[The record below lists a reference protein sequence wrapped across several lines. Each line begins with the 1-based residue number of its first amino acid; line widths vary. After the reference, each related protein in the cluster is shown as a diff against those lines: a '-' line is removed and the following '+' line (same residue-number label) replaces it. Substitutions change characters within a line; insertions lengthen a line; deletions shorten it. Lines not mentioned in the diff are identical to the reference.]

1 MKHSEF
7 VAEIQLKY
15 IPTDIKR
22 RDLGSIRKSA
32 EAYDF
37 LYPLYD
43 QDTIG
48 LTEVFIVVFLNRA
61 SRVIGYHIH
70 SIGGITGTVVDI
82 KLIVATAL
90 KCACSSIL
98 ISHNH
103 PSGNLEP
110 SKNDKLQTNQLI
122 KALEVFNLELLD
134 HIIVSP
140 EKGEYYSFTD
150 DWLCRPLPHS

>member
-22 RDLGSIRKSA
+22 RDLGSIRKSP

-61 SRVIGYHIH
+61 SKVIGYNIH
-70 SIGGITGTVVDI
+70 SLGGITGTVVDI

-103 PSGNLEP
+103 PSGNLSP
-110 SKNDKLQTNQLI
+110 SDNDKIQTNHLM
-122 KALEVFNLELLD
+122 KALELFNIEMLD

-140 EKGEYYSFTD
+140 DFGSYYSLKD
-150 DWLCRPLPHS
+150 DWLNLSITNS

>member
-1 MKHSEF
+1 MKKEHF

-22 RDLGSIRKSA
+22 RDLGSIRKSP

-61 SRVIGYHIH
+61 SRVIGYNIH

-110 SKNDKLQTNQLI
+110 SKNDKFQTNQLI
-122 KALEVFNLELLD
+122 KALEVFNFELLD
-134 HIIVSP
+134 HIIVSSAN
-140 EKGEYYSFTD
+140 GEYYSFKD
-150 DWLCRPLPHS
+150 ECIC

>member
-15 IPTDIKR
+15 VPTDIKR
-22 RDLGSIRKSA
+22 RELGSIRKSS
-32 EAYDF
+32 EAYGF

-43 QDTIG
+43 QDTIA
-48 LTEVFIVVFLNRA
+48 LAEVFIVVFLNRA
-61 SRVIGYHIH
+61 SRVIGYNIH
-70 SIGGITGTVVDI
+70 SIGGIAGTVVDI

-110 SKNDKLQTNQLI
+110 SRNDKFHTNLLI
-122 KALEVFNLELLD
+122 KALEIFNLELLD
-134 HIIVSP
+134 HIIISP
-140 EKGEYYSFTD
+140 VDNKYYSFKD
-150 DWLCRPLPHS
+150 ECCF

>member
-1 MKHSEF
+1 MKHSDF

-22 RDLGSIRKSA
+22 RDLGSIRSSVDG
-32 EAYDF
+32 YNF

-43 QDTIG
+43 LDTIG

-61 SRVIGYHIH
+61 CRVIGYNIH
-70 SIGGITGTVVDI
+70 SVGGITGTVVDI
-82 KLIVATAL
+82 KLIAATAL

-110 SKNDKLQTNQLI
+110 SKNDKAETNLLI
-122 KALEVFNLELLD
+122 KALQLFNIEMLD
-134 HIIVSP
+134 HIILSP
-140 EKGEYYSFTD
+140 EFGKYYSFKDEFIT
-150 DWLCRPLPHS
+150 

>member
-15 IPTDIKR
+15 IPKDIKR

-61 SRVIGYHIH
+61 SRVIGYNIH

-140 EKGEYYSFTD
+140 EVGKNYSFRD
-150 DWLCRPLPHS
+150 ELIF